1 MDENSMFLKPT
12 EIQDMTG
19 YRSRACQIRW
29 CSQNGILFRQ
39 RSDGS
44 LVILRQHVRQVFG
57 GLSEPEPK
65 SVSPDFSSLK

>member
-1 MDENSMFLKPT
+1 MDENSMFLTPAET
-12 EIQDMTG
+12 REMTG

-44 LVILRQHVRQVFG
+44 LVILRQHVHQVFG
-57 GLSEPEPK
+57 GLTEPEPD
-65 SVSPDFSSLK
+65 SVRPDFSSLK